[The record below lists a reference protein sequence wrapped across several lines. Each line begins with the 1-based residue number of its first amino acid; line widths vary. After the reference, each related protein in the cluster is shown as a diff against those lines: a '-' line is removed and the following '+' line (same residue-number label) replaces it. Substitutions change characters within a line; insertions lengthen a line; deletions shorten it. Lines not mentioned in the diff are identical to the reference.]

1 MHKKIPNTWWK
12 DRAPTKPPSG
22 PFRIY
27 TVIPTCSLNS
37 ELHSHV
43 NFPLFDLGLLKMRS
57 GEKIRNEHAS
67 VFIIL
72 STSKEFCED
81 PTSAASEL

>member
-1 MHKKIPNTWWK
+1 MYKKIPNTWWK
-12 DRAPTKPPSG
+12 DGAPAQPPSG

-43 NFPLFDLGLLKMRS
+43 NFPLFDLGLLEM
-57 GEKIRNEHAS
+57 
-67 VFIIL
+67 
-72 STSKEFCED
+72 
-81 PTSAASEL
+81 P